1 MPIIRRADAEEFA
14 RDAVV
19 LNLHDLERQGADL
32 TRQAQAEAERIVAA
46 AEAERDRLL
55 QNAHE
60 EGFKAGREAGFTEG
74 RNAGL
79 EEGRAQAMQELAP
92 ALRAISERWSE
103 TLEAVIAQRDQMLVE
118 ARTDIVRLAALIAQR
133 VTKRVTELDP
143 GVVEA
148 QMREALA
155 LLSSRTTP
163 RVAVHPED
171 EPLARQALPDLLARF
186 EQAEHIELLTDPR
199 LDRGSCVLRTPTGGR
214 IDATISAQL
223 DRIVADLLPDD
234 GNPAPPASIR
244 DQAPAPA
251 DDPDARPD
259 EREAA

>member
-1 MPIIRRADAEEFA
+1 MPIIRRADAELIA

-32 TRQAQAEAERIVAA
+32 TRQARAQAEAIVSEAK
-46 AEAERDRLL
+46 AERERLL
-55 QNAHE
+55 RDAHE
-60 EGFKAGREAGFTEG
+60 EGFKEGREAGLAEG
-74 RNAGL
+74 KAAGL

-92 ALRAISERWSE
+92 ALRALSERWG
-103 TLEAVIAQRDQMLVE
+103 EALDTFLAQRDQMLVE
-118 ARTDIVRLAALIAQR
+118 ARTDIVRLAALIAER

-163 RVAVHPED
+163 RVTVHPED
-171 EPLARQALPDLLARF
+171 EPLARQALPELLARF
-186 EQAEHIELLTDPR
+186 ENAEHVELHADPQ
-199 LDRGSCVLRTPTGGR
+199 LERGSCVLRTPTGGE

-223 DRIVADLLPDD
+223 DRIVADLLPE
-234 GNPAPPASIR
+234 GGASAQTTPIQSPTPGPAEE
-244 DQAPAPA
+244 
-251 DDPDARPD
+251 PDARSD